1 MQSQSSTNLGV
12 PMSLN
17 MGFLLLL
24 RLPIAAIM
32 VNGKAATLTIDVGNR
47 RTMML
52 VHGSGL
58 GL

>member
-1 MQSQSSTNLGV
+1 
-12 PMSLN
+12 MSLN
-17 MGFLLLL
+17 RGFLLLL
-24 RLPIAAIM
+24 RLLIASIM
-32 VNGKAATLTIDVGNR
+32 VNGRAVTLTTDVGNR